1 MFKLYHSKNSI
12 DNFVDL
18 SFLEKWNYEDG
29 LWYENSHFR
38 RLKIG
43 KHIEDEIIKEIN

>member
-1 MFKLYHSKNSI
+1 MLK
-12 DNFVDL
+12 DNKINFLDL
-18 SFLEKWNYEDG
+18 SYLGKWNYEDG

-43 KHIEDEIIKEIN
+43 KHIENEIIKEIN